1 MYSVIVRCQRLFSLW
16 TNSKIISCFYDFKLF
31 RYEGQYYNGKRH
43 GRGRMHFPDGSL
55 YDGEWSEGDKSGL
68 GTYTYR
74 NGDSYE
80 GEWKSDE
87 KHGKGTYTYKSSGTQ
102 FKGTEH

>member
-1 MYSVIVRCQRLFSLW
+1 
-16 TNSKIISCFYDFKLF
+16 
-31 RYEGQYYNGKRH
+31 
-43 GRGRMHFPDGSL
+43 MHFPDGSL

-102 FKGTEH
+102 FKGTEHEISQ